1 MMKNLSGKDHAS
13 LAYGLNMLRLLLSM
27 KLITETEYRNIAQLQ
42 AEHYDPQ
49 KSYVFSFNSRYSR
62 WMYANSCGI
71 LRVAAEKAAIQ
82 KRKKSAEGRTAW
94 KKQ

>member
-1 MMKNLSGKDHAS
+1 MNNKNGAS

-27 KLITETEYRNIAQLQ
+27 KLITKEEYNNIVQLQ

-49 KSYVFSFNSRYSR
+49 KSYVFSFNSRHSR

-71 LRVAAEKAAIQ
+71 LRVAAEKAVI
-82 KRKKSAEGRTAW
+82 
-94 KKQ
+94 

>member
-1 MMKNLSGKDHAS
+1 MNGKNGAS

-27 KLITETEYRNIAQLQ
+27 KLITEEEYNNIVQLQ

-49 KSYVFSFNSRYSR
+49 KSYVFSFNSRHSL

-71 LRVAAEKAAIQ
+71 LRVAAEKAVI
-82 KRKKSAEGRTAW
+82 
-94 KKQ
+94 